1 MTANI
6 AMPLGEDKT
15 DRFVVRAIIYVRNI
29 PQPIID
35 ATRTLLLKLNLLW
48 NSIYVAYK

>member
-15 DRFVVRAIIYVRNI
+15 DRFVVRAMICVRNI

-35 ATRTLLLKLNLLW
+35 ATSTLVKIEPVMEFN
-48 NSIYVAYK
+48 IC